1 MSSVMPFSEG
11 VRQAFTTIRGWKMRS
26 GLLILG
32 VAIGVATLLAISTIV
47 SGLSGK
53 IRNDIVSSAKPYLNV
68 TRFHGLGGEDMEAK
82 MRRPQIMPECIEA
95 MKDVPGVDGIDYMVQ
110 MNNGTILNYGDNR
123 TNIVQ
128 VFGASDQFVSLYSF
142 TLGEGRFFT
151 ADEVAT
157 RRKVCVLGDGPRVT
171 LFPKLD
177 PVGKR
182 LRIEG
187 DEYLVVG
194 AIASRRHVLG
204 QMGDNFVVVPW
215 TSYERDF
222 LVRENEDRAMA
233 VTVRDGLETDD
244 VRADVIGALR
254 KVRGLRP
261 GQEND
266 FEVVASETYGEL
278 VDQLTQGI
286 AIVLI
291 VLSSIGLMVGGIGV
305 MNIMLISVTERT
317 REIGVRMAVG
327 ARRGDILRQILVEAA
342 TLTGIGGLLG
352 TAIGYLGAW
361 GATKVLHFP
370 FEFRLIT
377 VVIAVL
383 FSCAIGVFF
392 GLYPANR
399 AARMDPVEALR
410 QE

>member
-1 MSSVMPFSEG
+1 MPLSEA
-11 VRQAFTTIRGWKMRS
+11 VSQAFATIRGWKLRS
-26 GLLILG
+26 ALLIVG

-53 IRNDIVSSAKPYLNV
+53 IRDDIVSSAQPYLYV
-68 TRFHGLGGEDMEAK
+68 ARYHGLGGEDMEAK
-82 MRRPQIMPECIEA
+82 LRRPQIMPECIGA
-95 MKDVPGVDGIDYMVQ
+95 MDAVPGVEGIDYMVQ
-110 MNNGTILNYGDNR
+110 MNEGTILHYGENR

-128 VFGASDQFVSLYSF
+128 VFGASDQFPSLYSF
-142 TLGEGRFFT
+142 TVGTGRFFT
-151 ADEVAT
+151 ADELAS
-157 RRKVCVLGDGPRVT
+157 RRKVCVLGDGPRET
-171 LFPKLD
+171 LFPRID

-187 DEYLVVG
+187 EEYLIVG

-222 LVRENEDRAMA
+222 VVRDNEDRSMA
-233 VTVRDGLETDD
+233 VTVREGWDTDA
-244 VRADVIGALR
+244 VKADVAGALR

-266 FEVVASETYGEL
+266 FEIVTSETYGEL
-278 VDQLTQGI
+278 VDQLTQGV
-286 AIVLI
+286 AIVLV

-317 REIGVRMAVG
+317 REIGLRMAVG
-327 ARRGDILRQILVEAA
+327 ARRGDVLRQILVEAA
-342 TLTGIGGLLG
+342 ILTGLGGVLG
-352 TAIGYLGAW
+352 VVIGYVGAW
-361 GATKVLHFP
+361 GATRALQFP
-370 FEFRLIT
+370 FEFRPLM
-377 VVIAVL
+377 VVIAVV

-399 AARMDPVEALR
+399 ASRMDPVEALR
-410 QE
+410 HE